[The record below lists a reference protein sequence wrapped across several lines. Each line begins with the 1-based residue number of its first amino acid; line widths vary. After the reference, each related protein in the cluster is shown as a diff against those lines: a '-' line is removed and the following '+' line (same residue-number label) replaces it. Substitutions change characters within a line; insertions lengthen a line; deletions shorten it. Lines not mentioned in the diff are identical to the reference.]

1 MCADLFIG
9 IDVGTTSIKA
19 GLFDLMGNEVGAYHA
34 SYLTSYSNNMVEQ
47 DAEVWLHHIHKAISK
62 FADICDIDSIKAIGI
77 TSQVNTHVF
86 VDENYNALTPAIVWQ
101 DTRCASQAVE
111 LDAKITQQQKM
122 SWWGAPMPVDASH
135 CLARMSWMAKNR
147 PDIWEKTKFVLLPKD
162 YCIARLTGELVS
174 DPTSNIGLVDLNN
187 NYIPALLDLV
197 PGAAHR
203 LAPLK
208 PMTQIAG
215 VIKTGHPLAG
225 IPIAVTTMDAWAGMF
240 GVGVQKNNQAYYLSG
255 TSEILG
261 VISPKTNPTPGV
273 LVFPKTEDLVVHAA
287 PTQSG
292 GASIMWHCELYDST
306 PQEMSAKVS
315 ALDFSKTA
323 PLFLPHLAGERAPI
337 WDPNARGVFL
347 GLNSQTQEPQIARA
361 IFEGV
366 GFSAR
371 WVAQTLFSSA
381 DIKPQQNQLQFH
393 CGGGGFKSDI
403 FNQIR
408 ANILGVS
415 LKRTQTQNPGLLG
428 AVALAA
434 VGVGAYDTLADALDT
449 MINFD
454 TVYQPD
460 QKQHERYSDVFELY
474 KQAYYS
480 TRDISHK
487 LLAL

>member
-9 IDVGTTSIKA
+9 IDVGTTSVKA
-19 GLFDLMGNEVGAYHA
+19 GLFDLVGNEVDAYHA

-47 DAEVWLHHIHKAISK
+47 DGEVWLHHIHKAISK
-62 FADICDIDSIKAIGI
+62 FSKFHAIKAIGI
-77 TSQVNTHVF
+77 TSQVNTHIF
-86 VDENYNALTPAIVWQ
+86 VDENYNALAPAIVWQ
-101 DTRCASQAVE
+101 DTRCASQAAE
-111 LDAKITQQQKM
+111 LDAKITQKQKI

-135 CLARMSWMAKNR
+135 CLARMSWMAENR
-147 PDIWEKTKFVLLPKD
+147 PDIWEKTKYVLLPKD
-162 YCIARLTGELVS
+162 YCIAQLTGELVS

-187 NYIPALLDLV
+187 KYIQALLDLV
-197 PGAAHR
+197 PGAAQR

-215 VIKTGHPLAG
+215 VVKAGHPLAG
-225 IPIAVTTMDAWAGMF
+225 VPISVTTMDAWAGMF

-261 VISPKTNPTPGV
+261 VISPKIIPTPGV

-292 GASIMWHCELYDST
+292 GASIRWHCDLYDCS

-315 ALDFSKTA
+315 ALDFNKTA

-337 WDPNARGVFL
+337 WDPNARGAFL
-347 GLNSQTQEPQIARA
+347 GLTSQTQEAEIARA
-361 IFEGV
+361 VFEGV
-366 GFSAR
+366 GFSAH

-381 DIKPQQNQLQFH
+381 DINPQQNPLYFH

-403 FNQIR
+403 LNQVR
-408 ANILGVS
+408 ANILGIP
-415 LKRTQTQNPGLLG
+415 LKRTKAQNPGLLG
-428 AVALAA
+428 VVALAA
-434 VGVGAYDTLADALDT
+434 VAAGAYDTLWDALNT

-454 TVYQPD
+454 ATYQPD
-460 QKQHERYSDVFELY
+460 QKQHERYCEMFELY